1 MQRKV
6 YILENLDCANC
17 AAKIERKLSKLPEL
31 SDVSVTFATKQLR
44 FAAEDPEAVL
54 PKIRE
59 TIQSME
65 PDVEVVERTRSRR
78 KAAETH
84 NHEHHHHEHGEECGC
99 GHDHHDHDHDHE
111 EHEHHHHHHEHGEEC
126 GCGHDHHDHDHDH
139 EEHEHHYHHHEHG
152 EECGC
157 GHDHHDHD
165 HDHEEHEHEHH
176 HHHEHG
182 EECGCGH
189 DHHDHDHDHEDHDHH
204 HHHEHGEECGCGHDH
219 HDHDHD
225 HEEHE
230 HHHHHHEHGEEC
242 GCGHDHHN
250 HEHHHHHDHGPAK
263 PQATRSHTHFQVDH
277 HQVEGHPEGCQCEQ
291 CNSYVEY
298 CDVCGESLAKCNCHM
313 PDEDLEK
320 KVYILEGIDCANC
333 AAKIEAKIRQ
343 MPEVG
348 FASVA
353 FATKQLRVSAN
364 NQAELLPKMQAVV
377 DSIEDGVTIVPRQRK
392 KLSGISNTKVYILE
406 GLDCANCAAK
416 IEAKLRT
423 LNGVDDLTIT
433 YATKQM
439 KLSAKNPD
447 QMIPMIKETID
458 AMEDGITI
466 VPKDNKVIKSEEAG
480 EKKFSFN
487 NPLVSI
493 GVGAVIFIIGEI
505 LEHVGNVP
513 TIPMFAL
520 FLIAYLVL
528 GGKVLI
534 TAGKNI
540 MKGQVFDENFLMC
553 IATIG
558 AFCIQE
564 FPEAVGVMLFYRIG
578 EYFEEKATEQS
589 RTQIM
594 EAVDLR
600 PEVVNLVI
608 ENDVRIIDAEEANVG
623 DILLVRPGDRIPLDG
638 VIIDGE
644 SRIDT
649 SPVTGEPV
657 PVMAKAGDNIV
668 SGCVNTSGQLKIRV
682 EKILEESM
690 VTRILDSV
698 ENAAAS
704 KPNIDKFITRF
715 ARVYTPFVV
724 LFALFVAVVLPFI
737 LPDSLN
743 WHFFVDSAY
752 TGTVNTIH
760 GTSGTAS
767 IYTALTFLVIS
778 CPCALVLS
786 VPLAFFSGIGAGS
799 KKGILFKGGIAIESL
814 KNVKAIVMDKT
825 GTITKGN
832 FVVQKANPA
841 GNAMTANDLL
851 AISASCELSST
862 HPIGNSIVEA
872 AEEKGLS
879 IERPSKVEEI
889 AGHGIRAE
897 LSRGV
902 VLCGNR
908 KLMDAQNVDLSV
920 YQKENFGT
928 EVLVAL
934 NGKFVGNIVISD
946 TVKDD
951 AKDAIADVKKQG
963 IITAMLTGDAQESA
977 DAVAK
982 ETGID
987 EVHAKL
993 LPQDKLSELKK
1004 IRENHGAVMF
1014 VGDGIN
1020 DAPVLAGADV
1030 GAAMGSGADAAIE
1043 AADVVFMNSEMK
1055 AIPEAVGIAKMTN
1068 SISWQN
1074 VVFALA
1080 IKIIVMIM
1088 GLFGFANMWIAVFA
1102 DTGVSVLC
1110 LLNSI
1115 RILHRK

>member
-44 FAAEDPEAVL
+44 FAAEDSEAVL

-65 PDVEVVERTRSRR
+65 PDVEVIERTRSRR

-139 EEHEHHYHHHEHG
+139 EGHEHHHHHHEHG

-157 GHDHHDHD
+157 GHDHDHDHEEHDHHHHHEHGEECGCGHDHD
-165 HDHEEHEHEHH
+165 HDHEEHDHHH

-189 DHHDHDHDHEDHDHH
+189 DHHDHD
-204 HHHEHGEECGCGHDH
+204 
-219 HDHDHD
+219 
-225 HEEHE
+225 
-230 HHHHHHEHGEEC
+230 
-242 GCGHDHHN
+242 
-250 HEHHHHHDHGPAK
+250 HHHHHDHGPAK

-364 NQAELLPKMQAVV
+364 NQSELLPKMQAVV

-608 ENDVRIIDAEEANVG
+608 GNDVRIIDAEEANVG

-908 KLMDAQNVDLSV
+908 KLMDAQNVDLSA

-928 EVLVAL
+928 EVLVAV

-951 AKDAIADVKKQG
+951 AKDAIAAVKKQG

>member
-1 MQRKV
+1 
-6 YILENLDCANC
+6 
-17 AAKIERKLSKLPEL
+17 
-31 SDVSVTFATKQLR
+31 
-44 FAAEDPEAVL
+44 
-54 PKIRE
+54 
-59 TIQSME
+59 
-65 PDVEVVERTRSRR
+65 
-78 KAAETH
+78 
-84 NHEHHHHEHGEECGC
+84 
-99 GHDHHDHDHDHE
+99 
-111 EHEHHHHHHEHGEEC
+111 
-126 GCGHDHHDHDHDH
+126 
-139 EEHEHHYHHHEHG
+139 
-152 EECGC
+152 
-157 GHDHHDHD
+157 
-165 HDHEEHEHEHH
+165 
-176 HHHEHG
+176 
-182 EECGCGH
+182 
-189 DHHDHDHDHEDHDHH
+189 
-204 HHHEHGEECGCGHDH
+204 
-219 HDHDHD
+219 
-225 HEEHE
+225 
-230 HHHHHHEHGEEC
+230 
-242 GCGHDHHN
+242 
-250 HEHHHHHDHGPAK
+250 
-263 PQATRSHTHFQVDH
+263 
-277 HQVEGHPEGCQCEQ
+277 
-291 CNSYVEY
+291 
-298 CDVCGESLAKCNCHM
+298 
-313 PDEDLEK
+313 
-320 KVYILEGIDCANC
+320 
-333 AAKIEAKIRQ
+333 
-343 MPEVG
+343 
-348 FASVA
+348 
-353 FATKQLRVSAN
+353 
-364 NQAELLPKMQAVV
+364 
-377 DSIEDGVTIVPRQRK
+377 
-392 KLSGISNTKVYILE
+392 
-406 GLDCANCAAK
+406 
-416 IEAKLRT
+416 
-423 LNGVDDLTIT
+423 
-433 YATKQM
+433 
-439 KLSAKNPD
+439 
-447 QMIPMIKETID
+447 
-458 AMEDGITI
+458 
-466 VPKDNKVIKSEEAG
+466 
-480 EKKFSFN
+480 
-487 NPLVSI
+487 
-493 GVGAVIFIIGEI
+493 
-505 LEHVGNVP
+505 
-513 TIPMFAL
+513 
-520 FLIAYLVL
+520 
-528 GGKVLI
+528 
-534 TAGKNI
+534 
-540 MKGQVFDENFLMC
+540 
-553 IATIG
+553 
-558 AFCIQE
+558 
-564 FPEAVGVMLFYRIG
+564 MLFYRIG

-608 ENDVRIIDAEEANVG
+608 GNDVRIIDAEEANVG

-908 KLMDAQNVDLSV
+908 KLMDAQNVDLSA

-928 EVLVAL
+928 EVLVAV

-951 AKDAIADVKKQG
+951 AKDAIAAVKKQG

-1055 AIPEAVGIAKMTN
+1055 AIPEAIGIAKMTN